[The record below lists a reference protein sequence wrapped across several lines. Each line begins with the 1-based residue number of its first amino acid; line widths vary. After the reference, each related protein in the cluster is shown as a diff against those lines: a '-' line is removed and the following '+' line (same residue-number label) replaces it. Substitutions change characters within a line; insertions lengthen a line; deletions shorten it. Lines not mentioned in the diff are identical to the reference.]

1 MHLLGHPK
9 GLNLQM
15 GWCLELAT
23 CVRGT
28 SGTHATG
35 RGPPGPRGATRAA
48 VLERAP
54 RGCPGA
60 RVSGPET
67 PGNSRRLA
75 RPWSRCVRTGA
86 LGGGWL
92 TNRGEAFKHML
103 RCRLGSI
110 SSPSTSP
117 GDRDDSQTTTSAG
130 CLRQLPG
137 PLRAADAGRGHRPTP
152 TDGAR
157 AAQRCKLLV
166 LGLPKRCR
174 SHTMLV
180 RKALA
185 CAVTRFLS
193 LLLPV
198 TTPCDLNAKGEPPAN
213 PSAL

>member
-1 MHLLGHPK
+1 MASR
-9 GLNLQM
+9 
-15 GWCLELAT
+15 CLELASY
-23 CVRGT
+23 VRGT

-152 TDGAR
+152 TDRAR
-157 AAQRCKLLV
+157 AAQHCKLLV

-174 SHTMLV
+174 PHTMLV
-180 RKALA
+180 SKPLEATSVRRHTISEPVAACHDAL
-185 CAVTRFLS
+185 R
-193 LLLPV
+193 P
-198 TTPCDLNAKGEPPAN
+198 
-213 PSAL
+213 

>member
-1 MHLLGHPK
+1 MARRGDAQPPSKVEPTLLLAQRPPLPK
-9 GLNLQM
+9 K
-15 GWCLELAT
+15 
-23 CVRGT
+23 
-28 SGTHATG
+28 
-35 RGPPGPRGATRAA
+35 TRQ
-48 VLERAP
+48 E
-54 RGCPGA
+54 
-60 RVSGPET
+60 
-67 PGNSRRLA
+67 SRRLA
-75 RPWSRCVRTGA
+75 RPWSRCVRTGS

-117 GDRDDSQTTTSAG
+117 GDRDGSPTTTSAG
-130 CLRQLPG
+130 CLRQLSG

-166 LGLPKRCR
+166 LGLRKRCR

-198 TTPCDLNAKGEPPAN
+198 TTPCDLNAQGEAPAD

>member
-1 MHLLGHPK
+1 M
-9 GLNLQM
+9 
-15 GWCLELAT
+15 A
-23 CVRGT
+23 
-28 SGTHATG
+28 SGTDQWY
-35 RGPPGPRGATRAA
+35 RRCCGPPVPRGATRAA

-86 LGGGWL
+86 LRGGCS
-92 TNRGEAFKHML
+92 TNRAAPRRHML
-103 RCRLGSI
+103 RRRLGAFSEALHA
-110 SSPSTSP
+110 P

-152 TDGAR
+152 TDRAR
-157 AAQRCKLLV
+157 AAQHCKLLV

-174 SHTMLV
+174 PHTMLV
-180 RKALA
+180 SKPLEATSVRRHTISEPVAACHDAL
-185 CAVTRFLS
+185 R
-193 LLLPV
+193 P
-198 TTPCDLNAKGEPPAN
+198 
-213 PSAL
+213 